1 MLYRPRP
8 LNDYR
13 DLLGVEYALQR
24 VKRSLPPERS
34 RHVNVGRMLE
44 HIREAA
50 KIGRAVL
57 VGPYLLMYDLGP
69 LWGSDSLFLIE
80 ELVLRITPVNRSRLS
95 EEPGPKIIVDTL
107 RILAR
112 ENNADAIV
120 TGDIFSG
127 IMGEVYTQAGFTKI
141 GSQFLLNT

>member
-1 MLYRPRP
+1 MLYQPRP

-24 VKRSLPPERS
+24 LKFRLPPERR
-34 RHVNVGRMLE
+34 RHLNVGRMLE
-44 HIREAA
+44 HIKESA

-57 VGPYLLMYDLGP
+57 VGPYLLVYDLGS

-95 EEPGPKIIVDTL
+95 EEEGPQIIVDTL
-107 RILAR
+107 RRIAR
-112 ENNADAIV
+112 KHNADAIV

-141 GSQFLLNT
+141 GSQFLLNV

>member
-1 MLYRPRP
+1 MFYRPRP

-13 DLLGVEYALQR
+13 DLLSVEYALQQL
-24 VKRSLPPERS
+24 KRRLPPERS

-44 HIREAA
+44 HIRESA

-57 VGPYLLMYDLGP
+57 VGPYLLVYDLGP

-95 EEPGPKIIVDTL
+95 EEPGPKIIVDAL

-127 IMGEVYTQAGFTKI
+127 IMGEVYTQSGFTKI

>member
-1 MLYRPRP
+1 MFYRPRP

-13 DLLGVEYALQR
+13 DFLSVEYALQQL
-24 VKRSLPPERS
+24 KRRLPPERS
-34 RHVNVGRMLE
+34 RHVNVSRMLE
-44 HIREAA
+44 YIREAA

-69 LWGSDSLFLIE
+69 MWASDSLFLIE
-80 ELVLRITPVNRSRLS
+80 EIVLRITPVNRSRLN
-95 EEPGPKIIVDTL
+95 EEPGPQIIVDAL

-112 ENNADAIV
+112 ENNADAII
-120 TGDIFSG
+120 TGDISSG
-127 IMGEVYTQAGFTKI
+127 IMGEVYTQSGFTKI